1 MRLDADNIGLIAAA
15 VVGLALLFGLP
26 LVVELFT
33 LLQFTV
39 YIVMAILALSL
50 ALIWGFGGILCFGQ
64 AVFFGLGAYAYTIA
78 VFNMGES
85 TVPVLLSI
93 VVPAAFAAALGYFM
107 FYGRLSDVY
116 MGVVTLVVTLI
127 FFSFMNHTA
136 GEEYRIGAA
145 RLGGFNGIPAIPPI
159 NMPGDPGRVLW
170 PEEMYYV
177 AMGALLAIYLGLR
190 LLLRSHFGRVIV
202 AIRENET
209 RAELLGYDVRLHK
222 LLIFSIGGAIAG
234 LAGCLF
240 ANWNAFVD
248 PTVFGLGQTAQII
261 IWVIVGGLGTLIG
274 PVIGAMLLQYITTW
288 LGTVEVANSSLV
300 MGAILVVFVL
310 LVPRGLVPTLQLLW
324 QKLRGGRSDPGIVA
338 TPREAVES
346 GDD

>member
-1 MRLDADNIGLIAAA
+1 MRLDADNIGLIVAA
-15 VVGLALLFGLP
+15 VGGLALLFGLP

-78 VFNMGES
+78 VFNIGES

-136 GEEYRIGAA
+136 GEEYRIGAS

-177 AMGALLAIYLGLR
+177 AMGSLTAIYIGLR

-222 LLIFSIGGAIAG
+222 LLVFSIGGAIAG

-324 QKLRGGRSDPGIVA
+324 QKLRGGRSEPRIVA